1 MKLNMGGHSLI
12 CDIEVKSERERER
25 ERERALSELCDN
37 RFCDLIGNLVN
48 LLKHLV
54 V

>member
-12 CDIEVKSERERER
+12 CDIYVESERERER
-25 ERERALSELCDN
+25 EGALSELCN
-37 RFCDLIGNLVN
+37 NTFCDLIGNLVN